1 MVGLRAGAG
10 TVRDTTALLAEG
22 RVRPPEDLGRPLALF
37 DHAYVQFRTEPAG
50 APGPDW
56 LVLLTVVH
64 RIDDYA
70 TVLHDRHA
78 AGPLPPPDAAA
89 ALTAAAAEVVA
100 AYLAAAD
107 ALAAGGL
114 PATGTGSA
122 LTRRLAVAVGRDTR
136 GPSLHRPACSSRGDA
151 RLPRR
156 SRWRPRARRARQ
168 CDLTPWKRLVVSTGG
183 SN

>member
-1 MVGLRAGAG
+1 VRRAAVVGLRAGAG

-122 LTRRLAVAVGRDTR
+122 LTRRLAVA
-136 GPSLHRPACSSRGDA
+136 PAP
-151 RLPRR
+151 PR
-156 SRWRPRARRARQ
+156 SHEAA
-168 CDLTPWKRLVVSTGG
+168 LRLVDGWGWLQSLADDLDRIERACAPP
-183 SN
+183 SASDHRHH